1 MDTLD
6 TRTLIIGI
14 VAVLALLAVVAW
26 FFGRRK
32 QSYRLAQRFGPE
44 YGHTVDALGSRSKA
58 ETELKTR
65 ESRVGGLHIVALTN
79 TDAGRFSQAWGDLQ
93 ARFVDNP
100 KGVVIQADQLV
111 RELMA
116 KRGYPVAD
124 FERRAADISVD
135 HPAVVENYRAAQ
147 AIALRDQQG
156 QLTVG
161 GPADEA
167 IRLRELDAGV
177 GDAGASDDRRGQR
190 QGSDT
195 HACHCASEP
204 LALSYHS
211 SCGDHCPHAKHWVS
225 SQR

>member
-6 TRTLIIGI
+6 TRTLILGI

-26 FFGRRK
+26 FFSRRK

-65 ESRVGGLHIVALTN
+65 ESRVEGLHIVALTN

-93 ARFVDNP
+93 GRFVDNP

-135 HPAVVENYRAAQ
+135 HPAVVESYRAAQ
-147 AIALRDQQG
+147 AIALRDKQG
-156 QLTVG
+156 Q
-161 GPADEA
+161 ADTEE
-167 IRLRELDAGV
+167 LRKAVVHYRVLFDELLEVNGAKPDATR
-177 GDAGASDDRRGQR
+177 AP
-190 QGSDT
+190 
-195 HACHCASEP
+195 E
-204 LALSYHS
+204 LAAQS
-211 SCGDHCPHAKHWVS
+211 
-225 SQR
+225 

>member
-156 QLTVG
+156 Q
-161 GPADEA
+161 ADTEA
-167 IRLRELDAGV
+167 LRKAVVHYRVLFDELLEVKGVKPDATR
-177 GDAGASDDRRGQR
+177 A
-190 QGSDT
+190 
-195 HACHCASEP
+195 HE
-204 LALSYHS
+204 LAAQS
-211 SCGDHCPHAKHWVS
+211 
-225 SQR
+225 